1 MMDAEQTT
9 LDCGKTIDEISDYL
23 ESGRSPYDPEI
34 ETCPEC
40 LNALDALSRAGRL
53 SRELIAADAAE
64 LPEPSES
71 WFHGVMTAVRA
82 ELRAGRSIPLS
93 HPDPR
98 VTMTVTEGAVQAL
111 IRASGDAVEGVF
123 VGHSKIVGDVEVPGA
138 PISIDITASVAWG
151 ESLPGAAGAV
161 RSAVSEALARHT
173 ELKVVAID
181 VTIEDLHRPY
191 PPAPLTSE
199 DLS

>member
-1 MMDAEQTT
+1 MSADPVV

-23 ESGRSPYDPEI
+23 ESGRSPRDPEI

-64 LPEPSES
+64 LPEPAEN

-98 VTMTVTEGAVQAL
+98 VSMSVTEGAVQAL
-111 IRASGDAVEGVF
+111 IRASGDAIEGVYI
-123 VGHSKIVGDVEVPGA
+123 GHSRIVGDVEVPYA
-138 PISIDITASVAWG
+138 PIEIDITASVAWG
-151 ESLPGAAGAV
+151 ESLPAAAGAV
-161 RSAVSEALARHT
+161 RRAVSEALAQHT
-173 ELKVVAID
+173 ELNVTAVD
-181 VTIEDLHRPY
+181 VTVEDLHRPF
-191 PPAPLTSE
+191 PPKDTA
-199 DLS
+199 

>member
-1 MMDAEQTT
+1 MMSADPVV

-23 ESGRSPYDPEI
+23 ESGRSPRDPDI

-64 LPEPSES
+64 LPEPSEN

-98 VTMTVTEGAVQAL
+98 VSMSVTEGAVQAL
-111 IRASGDAVEGVF
+111 IRASGDAIEGVYI
-123 VGHSKIVGDVEVPGA
+123 GHSRIVGDVEVPDA
-138 PISIDITASVAWG
+138 PIEIDITASVAWG
-151 ESLPGAAGAV
+151 ESLPAAAGAV
-161 RSAVSEALARHT
+161 RRAVSEALSQHT
-173 ELKVVAID
+173 ELNVTAVD
-181 VTIEDLHRPY
+181 VTVEDLHRPY
-191 PPAPLTSE
+191 PPKDTA
-199 DLS
+199 